1 MCKNISQEKK
11 CIRMQEHCFLAMDKI
26 LTIQEFCE
34 NLNIIEQVHSRK
46 EIEKV

>member
-1 MCKNISQEKK
+1 
-11 CIRMQEHCFLAMDKI
+11 MQEHCFLAMDKI
-26 LTIQEFCE
+26 LTIQEFYE